1 MASGGM
7 GEVFR
12 AEHVRLK
19 RPVCIK
25 AIHPSLAADAEMLA
39 RFEQEASV
47 LAGLRHPNVVS
58 VLDLGQLPDGG
69 LYLVLELV
77 EGQNLRELLRAAGAL
92 PLPRVVEI
100 ARQILAALE
109 EVHQHGVVHRD
120 LKPANVLL
128 RTLRDGSEVV
138 QLVDFG
144 IAKQLKDPAL
154 TDSGLTKT
162 GSVIGTPGY
171 IAPEQILGDAVDG
184 RADLYAC
191 GVLIYEMLAGKRLF
205 GSESSVDLLR
215 KHLLD
220 TPPSLM
226 LPGLESLDVFLR
238 RALEKSPQARFAD
251 AGSMRSALLG
261 VSKKPEPI
269 AAPAPAAPVPAP
281 AAPAPTAP
289 PRRPAEGMLALL
301 EQWRDAAPVARV
313 AIFRQI
319 EALLAEWLGQGQP
332 ERLLQALTDLRA
344 QRLPELEVQ
353 VRSVLVERVGA
364 VVRVLGPPRPPS
376 ELQAVLQF
384 TGVEGQDR
392 LLANLRTTE
401 APAQALPLAQAAL
414 LAGPLRNVV
423 DRLGKMGAIGV
434 GSVIAACRQLPF
446 SAVRPLLVLGI
457 NHSEP
462 DARAAALD
470 ALTTDQALPLAGEV
484 RKRLGDREAR
494 VRIAATRALGGV
506 EDAASV
512 PLLGQLL
519 KRTDVALAERKGIFR
534 ALGETGGQAAALLLR
549 AEFGTEKQLEL
560 RCEIAE
566 ALGRI
571 GDATS
576 VELLKKEA
584 ARMLAPAA
592 LKAAC
597 LKHLPRAAGR

>member
-1 MASGGM
+1 VIELMASGGM

-12 AEHVRLK
+12 AEHIRLK

-25 AIHPSLAADAEMLA
+25 AIHPSLAADTEMLE
-39 RFEQEASV
+39 RFEREATV

-77 EGQNLRELLRAAGAL
+77 DGQNLRELLRSAAPL
-92 PLPRVVEI
+92 PLARVIELG
-100 ARQILAALE
+100 RQILAALE

-120 LKPANVLL
+120 LKPANVLV

-144 IAKQLKDPAL
+144 IAKQVRDPAL

-171 IAPEQILGDAVDG
+171 IAPEQILGDTIDG

-191 GVLIYEMLAGKRLF
+191 GVLIFEMLTGKRLF

-220 TPPSLM
+220 PPPSLL
-226 LPGLESLDVFLR
+226 LPGHEQVDLFLA
-238 RALEKSPQARFAD
+238 RALEKSPQSRFAD
-251 AGSMRSALLG
+251 AGKMRTALLALNL
-261 VSKKPEPI
+261 KPVAI
-269 AAPAPAAPVPAP
+269 AVPVAA
-281 AAPAPTAP
+281 AAPAPTP
-289 PRRPAEGMLALL
+289 VQPRVRPEGMLGLM
-301 EQWRDAAPVARV
+301 EQWRDAAPVARNAV
-313 AIFRQI
+313 FRQI
-319 EALLAEWLGQGQP
+319 EALLAEWLGQGKA
-332 ERLLQALTDLRA
+332 ERLLQALTDLKA
-344 QRLPELEVQ
+344 QGLPDLETQ

-384 TGVEGQDR
+384 TGLEGQDR

-401 APAQALPLAQAAL
+401 APAQAAPLAQAAL
-414 LAGPLRNVV
+414 LAGPLRVVV

-434 GSVIAACRQLPF
+434 GSVIAACRQHPF

-457 NHSEP
+457 NHAEA
-462 DARAAALD
+462 DARAAALN
-470 ALTTDQALPLAGEV
+470 ALTSDQAMPLASEV
-484 RKRLGDREAR
+484 RKRLGDREAS
-494 VRIAATRALGGV
+494 VRIAAARALSAV
-506 EDAASV
+506 EDGASV
-512 PLLGQLL
+512 PLMGQLL
-519 KRTDVALAERKGIFR
+519 RRADVGLDERKGLFR
-534 ALGETGGQAAALLLR
+534 GLGELGGQAAALLLR

-576 VELLKKEA
+576 LELLKKEA

-597 LKHLPRAAGR
+597 LKHLPRAAAR